1 MNLYL
6 DLGTCSLASSSPHGY
21 VPLLELDDGKRHT
34 AKDKLATR
42 FDELDAQRAEG
53 LSK

>member
-6 DLGTCSLASSSPHGY
+6 DLGARSLASSSPRGY
-21 VPLLELDDGKRHT
+21 VPLLELDDGTRHA

-42 FDELDAQRAEG
+42 FDELDALRAEG